1 MWKQRLFTSTKV
13 RTVNKRFC
21 GQSLGRSECL
31 FFIIYGTLVRRVD
44 DYTQVPDLDQYEE
57 APTPVLTFTV
67 ITLKQHSNPI
77 ELFLQ
82 LQVDQRLDHLLVCKL
97 RGVE

>member
-1 MWKQRLFTSTKV
+1 MSQRFFSQ
-13 RTVNKRFC
+13 N
-21 GQSLGRSECL
+21 LGRSECL
-31 FFIIYGTLVRRVD
+31 FFIIYGTLVRKVD
-44 DYTQVPDLDQYEE
+44 DYTQVPDFDQFEE
-57 APTPVLTFTV
+57 APTPVLTFTL